1 MENVNSFKYVN
12 EDGKEIVC
20 DILFTFDS
28 DETKK
33 SYIVYTDNSRD
44 AEGNV
49 QVFASIY
56 SPNDEKLKLSPIET
70 EQEWKIIETI
80 LNTLQEEINKK
91 SEETNNGEE
100 KSEKTNNGKEKAKQ
114 TNNETNN
121 PKTADNVDDIM
132 ISAMLF
138 IVSITVMAILTV
150 VNRKKLRK

>member
-49 QVFASIY
+49 QVFASVY

-70 EQEWKIIETI
+70 KQEWKIIETI

-91 SEETNNGEE
+91 SEETNNE
-100 KSEKTNNGKEKAKQ
+100 Q
-114 TNNETNN
+114 
-121 PKTADNVDDIM
+121 
-132 ISAMLF
+132 
-138 IVSITVMAILTV
+138 
-150 VNRKKLRK
+150 